1 MKVIRDI
8 LATLN
13 MDASIKDLCQGPFQ
27 TAVATRSCG
36 LAATPH
42 GSGDHQNNVPVD
54 DVGYLMEKGILELAK
69 MAQSFKLFEAAIGM
83 ATINSLLDVNEQSCV
98 DVNGG
103 DLLITKG
110 MNKRVALIGHFPFV
124 SKLREASKCLWVIE
138 QKPQEGDVA
147 DSEAENLI
155 PQAEVVGITGSAFI
169 NHTIE
174 HLLALCNSKA
184 YVVILGATTP
194 LSPVLFDYGVNAIS
208 GTKVTN
214 SELVLQYIRQGATF
228 RQLRGIR
235 LLTMERG

>member
-1 MKVIRDI
+1 MEVIRDI
-8 LATLN
+8 LTTLD

-42 GSGDHQNNVPVD
+42 GSDDHQNNVPVENA
-54 DVGYLMEKGILELAK
+54 GCLMEREALELAK
-69 MAQSFKLFEAAIGM
+69 MAQSFKLFEASIGM
-83 ATINSLLDVNEQSCV
+83 ATINSLLDVNEQNCV

-103 DLLITKG
+103 DLLIEKG
-110 MNKRVALIGHFPFV
+110 MDKRVALVGHFPFV
-124 SKLREASKCLWVIE
+124 LKLRETSKCLWVIE
-138 QKPQEGDVA
+138 QKPREGDVT
-147 DSEAENLI
+147 DGEAENLI

-208 GTKVTN
+208 GTKVTDP
-214 SELVLQYIRQGATF
+214 ELVLRCVRQGATF